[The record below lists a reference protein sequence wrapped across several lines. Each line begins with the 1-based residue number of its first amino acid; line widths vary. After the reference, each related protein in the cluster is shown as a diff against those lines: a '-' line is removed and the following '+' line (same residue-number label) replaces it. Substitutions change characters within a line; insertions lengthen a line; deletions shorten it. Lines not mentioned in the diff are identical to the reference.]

1 MKKQNKGVR
10 NMKNR
15 IKELEKQITEM
26 VENFQPNHFKEKGK
40 RITKKDQLC
49 LRKRSRTEDGYG
61 ICHNRYDT

>member
-40 RITKKDQLC
+40 RIVFTTPQEL
-49 LRKRSRTEDGYG
+49 SF
-61 ICHNRYDT
+61 I